1 MSLYYQT
8 MYWYPKWNFYFY
20 NFFSQIANIQ
30 NGLEEQYYRVEVLEK
45 ALAFKEM
52 SIEERESMEA
62 ELDAIKKLLAKNEE
76 ALVILQKENRRTA
89 SVAGLCVFACIAIFL
104 IYNVVVNAF

>member
-1 MSLYYQT
+1 MFNSMS
-8 MYWYPKWNFYFY
+8 
-20 NFFSQIANIQ
+20 FFGYQIANIQ

-62 ELDAIKKLLAKNEE
+62 ELFAIKKLLAKNEE
-76 ALVILQKENRRTA
+76 ALVILQRENRRTA

-104 IYNVVVNAF
+104 IYNVIVNAF